1 MHKCRRY
8 QGSGRAQALP
18 IGIHPVRPFGR
29 SAADSFRMLEPPPAA
44 PINWVFRH
52 AIGGA
57 VQGVEMLT
65 KNPSRQPRP
74 TFTDQEAL
82 LFHSQGRPGKL
93 EVIATKPMATQ
104 RDLSLAYSPGVA
116 VPVLAIAEDES
127 LAYDYTTKGNFVAVI
142 TNGTA
147 ILGLGNRG
155 ALAAKPVMEGKA
167 VLFKRFADIDSIDL
181 EVNTEDP
188 DEFINCVKF
197 LGKGWGGINLEDI
210 KAPECFIIEEKLRE
224 LLDIPVFHD
233 DQHGT
238 AIIAAA
244 GLMNAL
250 QLTGR
255 DMADVKLVCNG
266 AGAAGIA
273 CLELLKATGFR
284 PENLVLCDTK
294 GVIYQGRTEGMNQW
308 KSAHAVKT
316 KARSLAEALDGA
328 DVFFGLSAKGAVT
341 KDMVKSMADKPI
353 IFAMAN
359 PDPEITAEEVAEVRD
374 DAIMATGRS
383 DYPNQINNVLGFP
396 YIFRGALDV
405 RATSI
410 SMEMKIA
417 ATRALAELA
426 REDVPDEVATAY
438 GARPKYGP
446 DYIIPVP
453 FDPRLISAIPSAV
466 AQAAMDS
473 GVARRPIEDMGA
485 YREQLLSR
493 RDPVAGVL
501 QQVFSR
507 LRRQPKRVVFAE
519 GEEEQVI
526 RAAASFVQ
534 QGLGT
539 AQLVGREDRV
549 RATAEELGVE
559 LGGGIEIFN
568 AALSKRNAIFA
579 AYLYE
584 RLQRKG
590 YLVRDCQRLVNTDRN
605 HFASCMVALG
615 DADAMVT
622 GVTRNF
628 SVALEDVRRV
638 IDPKPGHRVMG
649 VSLVL
654 ARGRA
659 VVVADTAVTEMPEAE
674 ELAEIA
680 IEAAGVARRL
690 GYEPRV
696 ALLAFST
703 FGHPPGERS
712 ARVQRAVR
720 ILDQKRVDF
729 EYDGEMAADIA
740 LNPELAAAYPFCRL
754 SGPANVLIMPAFHS
768 ASISTKL
775 LQELGG
781 ATVIGPLLVGL
792 DRPVQ
797 IVQLAAKDTQ
807 LVNMAALA
815 AYNVSG

>member
-1 MHKCRRY
+1 MSEKTT
-8 QGSGRAQALP
+8 GR
-18 IGIHPVRPFGR
+18 G
-29 SAADSFRMLEPPPAA
+29 
-44 PINWVFRH
+44 
-52 AIGGA
+52 
-57 VQGVEMLT
+57 T
-65 KNPSRQPRP
+65 RP

-93 EVIATKPMATQ
+93 EVVATKPMATQ

-116 VPVLAIAEDES
+116 IPVLAIAEDES
-127 LAYDYTTKGNFVAVI
+127 KAYDYTVKGNFVAVI

-210 KAPECFIIEEKLRE
+210 KAPECFIIEQRLRE

-244 GLMNAL
+244 GLINAL
-250 QLTGR
+250 DLTGR
-255 DMADVKLVCNG
+255 DIKTTRLVCNG
-266 AGAAGIA
+266 AGSAGIA
-273 CLELLKATGFR
+273 CLDLLKAIGFT
-284 PENLVLCDTK
+284 PNNIILCDTK
-294 GVIYQGRTEGMNQW
+294 GVIYQGRTDGMNQW
-308 KSAHAVKT
+308 KSAHAAKT
-316 KARSLAEALDGA
+316 SARTLAEAVTGA
-328 DVFFGLSAKGAVT
+328 DVFFGLSVKGAMT
-341 KDMVKSMADKPI
+341 PDMVKSMADKPI

-359 PDPEITAEEVAEVRD
+359 PDPEITVEEVAAVRS

-396 YIFRGALDV
+396 YLFRGALDV
-405 RATSI
+405 RASAI
-410 SMEMKIA
+410 NMEMKIA
-417 ATRALAELA
+417 GAHALAALA
-426 REDVPDEVATAY
+426 REDVPDEVAAAY
-438 GARPKYGP
+438 GARPKYGR

-453 FDPRLISAIPSAV
+453 FDPRLISYVPPAIAK
-466 AQAAMDS
+466 AAMDS
-473 GVARRPIEDMGA
+473 GVARKPIVDMEA
-485 YREQLLSR
+485 YKVQLRSR
-493 RDPVAGVL
+493 RDPAASVL
-501 QQVFSR
+501 QRVYER
-507 LRRQPKRVVFAE
+507 LRRRPQRVVFAE

-526 RAAASFVQ
+526 RAAASFVG

-539 AQLVGREDRV
+539 ALLVGREDRV
-549 RATAEELGVE
+549 HETARGLGIE
-559 LGGGIEIFN
+559 LGGGIEIIN
-568 AALSKRNAIFA
+568 ARLSHRNASYA

-590 YLVRDCQRLVNTDRN
+590 FLQRDCQRLVNQDRN
-605 HFASCMVALG
+605 HFAACMVALG

-628 SVALEDVRRV
+628 SVALEDVRRC

-654 ARGRA
+654 ARGRT
-659 VVVADTAVTEMPEAE
+659 VLVADTAVSEMPNAE
-674 ELAEIA
+674 SLADIA
-680 IEAAGVARRL
+680 VEAAGVARRF
-690 GYEPRV
+690 GYEPRL

-703 FGHPPGERS
+703 FGQPPGER
-712 ARVQRAVR
+712 AVHVQGAVK
-720 ILDQKRVDF
+720 ILDQRRVDF
-729 EYDGEMAADIA
+729 EYDGDLAADVA
-740 LNPELAAAYPFCRL
+740 LNMELRDAYPFCRL

-768 ASISTKL
+768 AAISTKM

-797 IVQLAAKDTQ
+797 IVPLSANDTQ
-807 LVNMAALA
+807 LVNMAAVA
-815 AYNVSG
+815 AFNVSG